1 MTDALL
7 RVTEERRLLQERVVE
22 LENQHPEVV
31 NYNELEERVNLIIT
45 ILNKK
50 KLYFLFSFLCHRQ
63 IIFSGVFCG
72 PKVIERH

>member
-45 ILNKK
+45 ILNRK
-50 KLYFLFSFLCHRQ
+50 KLYFLFSFLCKDKSSFRA
-63 IIFSGVFCG
+63 FFAGR
-72 PKVIERH
+72 KL